1 MRPPTR
7 LVRFAAALGAVTA
20 LGAGAFALAG
30 RPADPDPTPPEDPPA
45 VRADWLEVDRLLSE
59 QKLAEAAKLL
69 EHLEAAARERS
80 DDLGLARVLVRQT
93 QVGLAL
99 GGYETAV
106 EALRARAWPE
116 APLARATVELY
127 DAHALLGYLD
137 AYDWEIRRREKVVS
151 GEALDLKLW
160 TADQIVAEADRA
172 FARVWA
178 QRTALGELAPDA
190 LAELHPNDYPE
201 GIRPTLRDAVA
212 YLWAERLADSAH
224 WSPRESADLWKLDL
238 DALAEGRTVE
248 PTPERLSDPDLH
260 PLEKLAAILGDLE
273 RWHRGRGERGAT
285 LEAKLERISSLH
297 DAFTAEEDRGALAAA
312 LEQSLGEFRSDP
324 WWSMAMARL
333 AGMIQQG
340 GSTGLAIRQRSVSLA
355 CGPDPDLCSTAPA
368 VVARALA
375 LAGEKAYPRSPGAEA
390 CRVVRD
396 EIEAPSYE
404 LQAMAID
411 AADRRSIEVSHRNL
425 PALHLRAYRLPDER
439 FDAKPVTWG
448 GWNQDR
454 VRAVLRGA
462 PAASWKVDLPAT
474 ADYRDHR
481 TFTTPP
487 LAGRGRFLLVASAD
501 PGFRRDSNLRQA
513 VELRLSDLVVLRDPA
528 FGYAPGADAIR
539 VVSGATGAPIAGAE
553 ATLYRWQWEKRP
565 EKVETRITDADG
577 LARFELPPGGDGRG
591 IAVVVRHGGDEA
603 VWSQG
608 YWWRPTSPPGSSAG
622 ALVFTDRAIYRPG
635 QKLLWKILVYEGEAA
650 KGSFRAVG
658 GRDHVVELLDPNG
671 EVVATGEAKT
681 NDFGTAAGELE
692 IPTGRLLGNWTL
704 RSSANGSASIAVE
717 EYKRPTFEVSLEAP
731 AGEPRLNRPL
741 EVPGE
746 ARYYFGLPVASGKV
760 SWRVVRAPMWEW
772 ARHGWFWRP
781 PAPPRTIAS
790 GVAEL
795 DAEGKFAVRFTPEAD
810 ERERDACGCYRFT
823 VETEITDEG
832 GETRS
837 AARSIAIGWVGVT
850 LAVDGDPFLV
860 GPQSPTEWTVRRRSL
875 DGEARAGTTTWRLV
889 ELAQP
894 ARAPLPAELPR
905 PVDPDLE
912 RWATPGDRLRP
923 RWEGAPD
930 SAQLLAGWNEA
941 REVGRGTLAHGED
954 GAATLA
960 LGELAAGAYR
970 LIAGTKDAHGE
981 TFTLE
986 RSFAVAD
993 RGAKLAVPLEL
1004 RFESPTVAV
1013 GGTARLFVHSGLPG
1027 QTIVLERLRGA
1038 AVHERHTL
1046 LAGRDPVWVEWPIDR
1061 ADRGGF
1067 GARATVVADHQV
1079 VSRATAVAV
1088 PWDDRGLT
1096 VELTSFRD
1104 KLEPGATETFRVAV
1118 KDHQGRPLGAGA
1130 AELLASMYDRSLD
1143 YFRPFAAPRP
1153 SSLYPAFGA
1162 PAVLQ
1167 HALTGAGAVWREAED
1182 WWDWT
1187 APPVFSAD
1195 AFVGIDPYGIGGP
1208 GFGVKRRM
1216 MRGEVAMEA
1225 TAAPAPQAGNVE
1237 QIIVSAEAPVVDAMD
1252 AKSAATFEAE
1262 GQEPDA
1268 SLQAPAEVSARA
1280 DFSETAFWQP
1290 HLVTAADGTAAIEF
1304 RVPESLTSWKLWVA
1318 AVTRD
1323 LASGYVEQEIRTAKD
1338 LMVRPY
1344 LPRFLREGDR
1354 AELRVAVDNASEK
1367 KLSGEVRFRI
1377 EDPDTQEDLSAEFGL
1392 PAGGGSATFAAEAGQ
1407 GTTVVFPVAAPSGV
1421 RPLAF
1426 RVEARAGALS
1436 DGELRPIPVLPSRIR
1451 LAQSRFAA
1459 LTGGERRE
1467 LVFEDLA
1474 AGDPTRIDER
1484 MVVTV
1489 DGQLFYGL
1497 LDALPYLVEYPYE
1510 CTEQTLNRFVSAGVL
1525 GSMFDRHPGLQA
1537 MAAELAKRDTRWER
1551 FDAAD
1556 PNRRM
1561 ALEETPWLRQ
1571 ARGGPEGEDEAL
1583 LRVLDP
1589 QVARAV
1595 RAEAL
1600 AKLERAQ
1607 LPSGAFPWFPGGPPS
1622 PYMTLY
1628 LMYGLARASEFG
1640 VEVPEPMVRRG
1651 WTFLAQEIERDW
1663 WKRAIED
1670 DCCWELLTF
1679 ANYVASSYPDPKW
1692 MESVLP
1698 ARRRREILDFSFKHW
1713 KQHSP
1718 MLKLQLALTLTRM
1731 ERPQDA
1737 RLVLAS
1743 VMDSAKS
1750 DRDLGTFW
1758 APEDRAW
1765 LWYNDTIETHA
1776 WALRA
1781 LSEVAP
1787 EDARD
1792 KGLVQWLF
1800 LNKKLGHWKSTRA
1813 TAEVLFSVA
1822 AWLQKKE
1829 LLGTREELA
1838 VTFGGRTTPFVFEPD
1853 RYSGKKNQIVLEGD
1867 EIVPA
1872 RDATIVVEQ
1881 KTDGFAFAS
1890 ATWHFSTEQLPAEA
1904 RGDLFHVERRWFRR
1918 VKQGAETTLEP
1929 LAEGARL
1936 AVGDELEVQL
1946 SVRAKAAAE
1955 YVHLRDPRAAGLEP
1969 DRAASGWRWDLGI
1982 VWYEEVRDS
1991 GTNFF
1996 FEWLPA
2002 GEYTLKYRVRA
2013 ATAGE
2018 FRVAPAELQSMYAPE
2033 FVAYSAGA
2041 RLAIAP

>member
-7 LVRFAAALGAVTA
+7 LVRLAVAVGAVTA
-20 LGAGAFALAG
+20 LTAGALALAG
-30 RPADPDPTPPEDPPA
+30 RQAAADPPPPEDPPA
-45 VRADWLEVDRLLSE
+45 ARADWREVDRLLSE
-59 QKLAEAAKLL
+59 QKLSEAAKIL
-69 EHLEAAARERS
+69 ERLEAAARERG
-80 DDLGLARVLVRQT
+80 DDPDLARILVRQT

-106 EALRARAWPE
+106 ETLRAKTWPE
-116 APLARATVELY
+116 APLARSTVELY
-127 DAHALLGYLD
+127 DAHALLAYLG
-137 AYDWEIRRREKVVS
+137 AYGWEIRQREKVVS

-178 QRTALGELAPDA
+178 RREALGELAPNA
-190 LAELHPNDYPE
+190 LAELRPNDYPE

-212 YLWAERLADSAH
+212 YLWAERLADGSH
-224 WSPRESADLWKLDL
+224 WSPEESAELWKLDR

-260 PLEKLAAILGDLE
+260 PLVKLAALLGDLE
-273 RWHRGRGERGAT
+273 RWHRARRQSGAA
-285 LEAKLERISSLH
+285 LEARLERYRHLL
-297 DAFTAEEDRGALAAA
+297 DAYTEPEDREALAAA
-312 LEQSLGEFRSDP
+312 LERSLAEFRSDP
-324 WWSMAMARL
+324 WWSMGMALL
-333 AGMIQQG
+333 AEITDESEAPGA
-340 GSTGLAIRQRSVSLA
+340 AIR
-355 CGPDPDLCSTAPA
+355 
-368 VVARALA
+368 ARELA
-375 LAGEKAYPRSPGAEA
+375 LEGERAYPRSPGAEH
-390 CRVVRD
+390 CRVVR
-396 EIEAPSYE
+396 EQIEAPDYQ
-404 LQAMAID
+404 LQAMTLD
-411 AADRRSIEVSHRNL
+411 AADRRSIEITHRNL
-425 PALHLRAYRLPDER
+425 AALHLRAYRLPDER

-448 GWNQDR
+448 GWNDER
-454 VRAVLRGA
+454 IRDVLRGNA
-462 PAASWKVDLPAT
+462 AASWKVDLPAT

-481 TFTTPP
+481 TFTRPP
-487 LAGRGRFLLVASAD
+487 LAGRGRYLVVASAD
-501 PGFRRDSNLRQA
+501 PGFRRDHNLLQA
-513 VELRLSDLVVLRDPA
+513 VELRLSDLVVLRDPS
-528 FGYAPGADAIR
+528 FGHAPGADAIR

-553 ATLYRWQWEKRP
+553 ATLYRWQWEQKPVR
-565 EKVETRITDADG
+565 VETRTTDADG

-591 IAVVVRHGGDEA
+591 IAVVVRHGGDES

-608 YWWRPTSPPGSSAG
+608 YWWRPTSPPGSSSG

-635 QKLLWKILVYEGEAA
+635 QKLLWKILAYEGEAA

-658 GRDHVVELLDPNG
+658 GRGHIVELLDPNG
-671 EVVATGEAKT
+671 EVVATGDAKT

-704 RSSANGSASIAVE
+704 RTSANGSTSISVE

-790 GVAEL
+790 GSAEV

-823 VETEITDEG
+823 VETELTDEG

-837 AARSIAIGWVGVT
+837 ASRSIAVGWVGVT

-860 GPQSPTEWTVRRRSL
+860 GPESAREWTVRRRSL
-875 DGEARAGTTTWRLV
+875 DGEARAGATTWRIV

-894 ARAPLPAELPR
+894 ARAPLPAELPQ
-905 PVDPDLE
+905 PVAPELE

-923 RWEGAPD
+923 RWEAAPE
-930 SAQLLAGWNEA
+930 SAQLLAGWDEA
-941 REVGRGTLAHGED
+941 REIGRGTLAHGED
-954 GAATLA
+954 GAAALA
-960 LGELAAGAYR
+960 LGDLAPGAYR
-970 LIAGTKDAHGE
+970 LIAETKDTHGE

-993 RGAKLAVPLEL
+993 GGARLAVPLEL
-1004 RFESPTVAV
+1004 RFESPVVPV
-1013 GGTARLFVHSGLPG
+1013 GGTVRLFVHSGLPG
-1027 QTIVLERLRGA
+1027 QTIVLERVRGSE
-1038 AVHERHTL
+1038 VRERRTL
-1046 LAGRDPVWVEWPIDR
+1046 VAGRDPIWIEWPTAR

-1067 GARATVVADHQV
+1067 GVRATVVSDHQV
-1079 VSRATAVAV
+1079 VSRSTAVAV
-1088 PWDDRGLT
+1088 PWDDRGLS

-1162 PAVLQ
+1162 PGVLQ
-1167 HALTGAGAVWREAED
+1167 HGLTGAGTVWRDADD
-1182 WWDWT
+1182 WWHWT
-1187 APPVFSAD
+1187 SAPVFSED

-1208 GFGVKRRM
+1208 GFGVTRM
-1216 MRGEVAMEA
+1216 MMKGAVAMESGA
-1225 TAAPAPQAGNVE
+1225 APPMPASAPAPQVRSDESITVTAKAPLLDLVNTTAGAHFEDERGE
-1237 QIIVSAEAPVVDAMD
+1237 QDGGVSP
-1252 AKSAATFEAE
+1252 
-1262 GQEPDA
+1262 
-1268 SLQAPAEVSARA
+1268 PAEIAART

-1290 HLVTAADGTAAIEF
+1290 HLVTGADGTAAIEF

-1354 AELRVAVDNASEK
+1354 ADLRVAVDNASEK

-1377 EDPDTQEDLSAEFGL
+1377 EDPDTKADLSAEFGL
-1392 PAGGGSATFAAEAGQ
+1392 PAGGGSAKFAAEAGQ
-1407 GTTVVFPVAAPSGV
+1407 GTTVVFPVSAPAGV

-1467 LVFEDLA
+1467 LTFEDLRA
-1474 AGDPTRIDER
+1474 EDPTRIDER

-1525 GSMFDRHPGLQA
+1525 ASMFDRHPGLQA

-1571 ARGGPEGEDEAL
+1571 ARGGPGVEDEAL

-1600 AKLERAQ
+1600 AKLEKAQ

-1651 WTFLAQEIERDW
+1651 WTYLAQEIERDW
-1663 WKRAIED
+1663 WKRAIDD

-1679 ANYVASSYPDPKW
+1679 ANYVASSYPDPEW

-1698 ARRRREILDFSFKHW
+1698 VKRRREILDFSFKHW

-1731 ERPQDA
+1731 ERPKDA
-1737 RLVLAS
+1737 KLVLAS
-1743 VMDSAKS
+1743 VMDSSKT
-1750 DRDLGTFW
+1750 DRDLGTYW

-1822 AWLQKKE
+1822 AWLQRKE
-1829 LLGTREELA
+1829 LLATREEIA
-1838 VTFGGRTTPFVFEPD
+1838 VTFGGRTTAFVFEPD
-1853 RYSGKKNQIVLEGD
+1853 RYTGKKNQIVLEGD

-1881 KTDGFAFAS
+1881 KTEGFAFAS

-1904 RGDLFHVERRWFRR
+1904 RGDLFQVERSWFRR
-1918 VKQGAETTLEP
+1918 VKQGRETTLEP

-1946 SVRAKAAAE
+1946 SIRAKAAAE

-1982 VWYEEVRDS
+1982 AWYEEVRDS

-2041 RLAIAP
+2041 RLAIAPAD